1 MHILNM
7 LRKRIIFSLTDIAL
21 FIILCGVKCL
31 FVRKSC
37 SESEGLRRRIS
48 AQPPP
53 PFLISNFSFRSSK
66 NPALHKG
73 EAGLLIIM
81 IYYSHS
87 MVLGGLEVMS

>member
-1 MHILNM
+1 MPFLLEN
-7 LRKRIIFSLTDIAL
+7 RAQK
-21 FIILCGVKCL
+21 VKDEPKNFGEAAPL
-31 FVRKSC
+31 
-37 SESEGLRRRIS
+37 
-48 AQPPP
+48 
-53 PFLISNFSFRSSK
+53 LISNFSFRSSK

>member
-1 MHILNM
+1 MKDEPKKLGEAAPP
-7 LRKRIIFSLTDIAL
+7 FS
-21 FIILCGVKCL
+21 
-31 FVRKSC
+31 
-37 SESEGLRRRIS
+37 
-48 AQPPP
+48 
-53 PFLISNFSFRSSK
+53 FLISHFTHQK

>member
-1 MHILNM
+1 MKDEPKDFGEAATTLSH
-7 LRKRIIFSLTDIAL
+7 
-21 FIILCGVKCL
+21 
-31 FVRKSC
+31 
-37 SESEGLRRRIS
+37 
-48 AQPPP
+48 
-53 PFLISNFSFRSSK
+53 FSFRSSK

>member
-1 MHILNM
+1 MKDEPKKLGEAATPP
-7 LRKRIIFSLTDIAL
+7 FS
-21 FIILCGVKCL
+21 
-31 FVRKSC
+31 
-37 SESEGLRRRIS
+37 
-48 AQPPP
+48 
-53 PFLISNFSFRSSK
+53 FLISHFTHQK